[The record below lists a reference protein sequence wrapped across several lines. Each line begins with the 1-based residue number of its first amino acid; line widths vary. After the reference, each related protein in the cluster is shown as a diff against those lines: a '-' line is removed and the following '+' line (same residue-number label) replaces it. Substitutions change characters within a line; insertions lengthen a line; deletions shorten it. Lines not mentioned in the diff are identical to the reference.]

1 VSWPNAGG
9 GPPGDRPGGHRRAQ
23 GDQSKGADAL
33 LRELETLSDRLLV
46 VCDEADQLRD
56 KRVLADL
63 YGIDECTLIVIG
75 NREAELFAE
84 LDAIAGGHSRF
95 SIRWNESAY

>member
-1 VSWPNAGG
+1 VSWPTRAAVL
-9 GPPGDRPGGHRRAQ
+9 RATVREAIGGHKVY
-23 GDQSKGADAL
+23 QSKGADAL
-33 LRELETLSDRLLV
+33 LRDLETLSDRLLV